1 MPIAAQ
7 SSTER
12 AEQLVILTERLTNL
26 MELEVQ
32 LLNEQRPHD
41 IATFIEE
48 RTMLSTIYSQE
59 MALIK
64 KDRSLIEGI
73 TRDLKDRLRETTGK
87 FQATLAAHE
96 LVLQRLKSISERI
109 IKAVSDEVTK
119 TRSPNLGYGKNAMLN
134 ATPMRASVPLALNQT
149 A

>member
-7 SSTER
+7 NSTER
-12 AEQLVILTERLTNL
+12 AEQLLILTERLTGL

-41 IATFIEE
+41 IDAFLEE
-48 RTMLSTIYSQE
+48 RSTLSTIYSQE
-59 MALIK
+59 MLLIK
-64 KDRSLIEGI
+64 QDRSLIEGI
-73 TRDLKDRLRETTGK
+73 TRDLKDRLREATEK

-109 IKAVSDEVTK
+109 VKAVSDEVSK
-119 TRSPNLGYGKNAMLN
+119 TRAPNLGYGKNAMLN
-134 ATPMRASVPLALNQT
+134 AKPVHTSVPLALNQT

>member
-32 LLNEQRPHD
+32 LLNEQRPQD
-41 IATFIEE
+41 IAQFIEE
-48 RTMLSTIYSQE
+48 RATLSTIYSQE
-59 MALIK
+59 MVLIK

-73 TRDLKDRLRETTGK
+73 TRDLKDRLREATGK

-96 LVLQRLKSISERI
+96 LVLQRLKSVSERI
-109 IKAVSDEVTK
+109 IKAVADEVTK
-119 TRSPNLGYGKNAMLN
+119 TRTPNLGYGKNALLN
-134 ATPMRASVPLALNQT
+134 ASPTRASVPLALNQT

>member
-7 SSTER
+7 NSTER
-12 AEQLVILTERLTNL
+12 AEQLVILTERLTRL

-32 LLNEQRPHD
+32 LLNEQRPQD
-41 IATFIEE
+41 IETFVEE

-59 MALIK
+59 MLLIK
-64 KDRSLIEGI
+64 QDRSLINGI
-73 TRDLKDRLRETTGK
+73 TRDLKDRLREATAK

-96 LVLQRLKSISERI
+96 LVLQRLKSIRERI
-109 IKAVSDEVTK
+109 IKAVSDEVTR
-119 TRSPNLGYGKNAMLN
+119 TRTPNLGYGKNAMLN
-134 ATPMRASVPLALNQT
+134 ATPAKASMPLALNQI